1 MLGFE
6 GIISFLVFATTL
18 FAVFAAAVGFFDAAR
33 RPNAAFEFIGRGPKV
48 AWMVGLALASFIM
61 FWNGLF
67 GILGVISVIG
77 TIVYHVDQKP
87 KLAEV
92 MRPKY

>member
-1 MLGFE
+1 MLGFD

-33 RPNAAFEFIGRGPKV
+33 RPSAAFEFIGRGTK
-48 AWMVGLALASFIM
+48 AMWMGGLAVACLIM
-61 FWNGLF
+61 FARGLF
-67 GILGVISVIG
+67 GIFGIISLIG